1 MKVTKEQLH
10 AVTETL
16 SDELPDTDG
25 ALCAVN
31 EANLTRFVLSV
42 GEQQRYRLAVTH
54 EFFAVYQTANAI
66 ISELETRFVARELRD
81 TRPTARS
88 SVLRP
93 GTEPRHDDI
102 LPHRCR
108 R

>member
-1 MKVTKEQLH
+1 MEVTEEQLN
-10 AVTETL
+10 AVKETL
-16 SDELPDTDG
+16 SDELPDADT
-25 ALCAVN
+25 ALVAAN

-81 TRPTARS
+81 NPERWLLLGRDGPPVPVGDPDS
-88 SVLRP
+88 
-93 GTEPRHDDI
+93 I
-102 LPHRCR
+102 
-108 R
+108 